1 MPQHPFVSSTFQS
14 NKAFSPT
21 SSVMRV
27 RPGPTEGTG
36 VPDPVKQ
43 SVDIRMETLLWNRDE
58 PGHKIN
64 RNWVYA
70 NHVITSW
77 TAQTGL

>member
-1 MPQHPFVSSTFQS
+1 
-14 NKAFSPT
+14 
-21 SSVMRV
+21 MRV
-27 RPGPTEGTG
+27 RPILTEGTRSG
-36 VPDPVKQ
+36 VPDPVNQ
-43 SVDIRMETLLWNRDE
+43 PVDIRMETQLWNRDE

-77 TAQTGL
+77 TVQTEL